1 MGFAV
6 CQPGRCKPARELPP
20 MIAVSE
26 GRSARLPG
34 WLKSSGAW
42 NIGALVVWIVIFLG
56 LAVRTLANPN
66 RATAFTVYRL
76 AGIHWL
82 NAQHLYGDWRGFVY
96 SPLAAV
102 FFTPFGLLPPGWG
115 NLCWTWLNAAIFLL
129 GVRALL
135 SSGIYPGIKPQYHGI
150 VYLLLVPLVLGNLDT
165 GQANPTVIGLVLLA
179 VAAVPAERW
188 SVAALC
194 VAAATYLKIYP
205 LAVGLILFLM
215 APRRLGWRLFLALVV
230 LGILPFLFQHW
241 SYVSQQYHEWI
252 STRST
257 DDRRLY
263 PIKDVP
269 LDLWFLLVRFGHL
282 PIPGFVY
289 SAFQMLSGG
298 AIALFC
304 LVGIWKAWPKERLL
318 AGILAL
324 VCIWMTLCGPATEFQ
339 TYVLLAP
346 AVVLTLI
353 DTLPSSQ
360 PLWLRTGLGVVY
372 LLMLLAVARTSFLPS
387 QKGLW
392 ILTIQPVAA
401 IVFLVCCLAW
411 CLRNSGWR
419 EQRGPVGIE

>member
-1 MGFAV
+1 
-6 CQPGRCKPARELPP
+6 

-26 GRSARLPG
+26 GRSAGLRG
-34 WLKSSGAW
+34 RLKSFGGW
-42 NIGALVVWIVIFLG
+42 NIGALAVWIIIFLG
-56 LAVRTLANPN
+56 LAIRTLTNPN

-76 AGIHWL
+76 AGVHWL

-102 FFTPFGLLPPGWG
+102 FFTPFGLLPAGWG

-135 SSGIYPGIKPQYHGI
+135 SSGIYPGIKPRYHGI

-179 VAAVPAERW
+179 VAAVPTERW
-188 SVAALC
+188 SVAAFC

-215 APRRLGWRLFLALVV
+215 APRRLGWRLLVALLVLA
-230 LGILPFLFQHW
+230 ILPFLFQHW

-252 STRST
+252 STRSA

-269 LDLWFLLVRFGHL
+269 LDLWFLLVRLGHL

-289 SAFQMLSGG
+289 SVFQILSGG

-304 LVGIWKAWPKERLL
+304 LVGVRKDWPKERLL

-324 VCIWMTLCGPATEFQ
+324 VCIWMTLCGPSTELQ
-339 TYVLLAP
+339 TYILLAP

-353 DTLPSSQ
+353 DTSPSSR
-360 PLWLRTGLGVVY
+360 PLWLRGGLLVVC
-372 LLMLLAVARTSFLPS
+372 LLMVLAVARTSFLPS

-401 IVFLVCCLAW
+401 ILFLLCCLVLF
-411 CLRNSGWR
+411 LRGSLWGGEIGLSR
-419 EQRGPVGIE
+419 RH

>member
-1 MGFAV
+1 
-6 CQPGRCKPARELPP
+6 
-20 MIAVSE
+20 MIAASE
-26 GRSARLPG
+26 GRSAVLFGR
-34 WLKSSGAW
+34 LKSLGAW
-42 NIGALVVWIVIFLG
+42 NIGALAVWIIIFLA

-76 AGIHWL
+76 AGVHWL
-82 NAQHLYGDWRGFVY
+82 SAQHLYGDWRGFVY

-102 FFTPFGLLPPGWG
+102 FFTPFGLLAPGWG
-115 NLCWTWLNAAIFLL
+115 NLCWIWLNATVFLL

-135 SSGIYPGIKPQYHGI
+135 SSGIYPGIKSRYHGI

-205 LAVGLILFLM
+205 LAVGLILFLT

-252 STRST
+252 STRSA

-282 PIPGFVY
+282 PIPGLAY

-304 LVGIWKAWPKERLL
+304 LVGVWKDWPKERLL
-318 AGILAL
+318 AGIVAL
-324 VCIWMTLCGPATEFQ
+324 VCIWMTLCGPATELQ
-339 TYVLLAP
+339 TYILLAP
-346 AVVLTLI
+346 AVVLTLV
-353 DTLPSSQ
+353 DALPSPR
-360 PLWLRTGLGVVY
+360 PLWLRTGLVVVCV
-372 LLMLLAVARTSFLPS
+372 LMVLAVARTSFLPS

-401 IVFLVCCLAW
+401 ILFLVCCLV
-411 CLRNSGWR
+411 LFLGGSGWKPQGGTR
-419 EQRGPVGIE
+419 

>member
-1 MGFAV
+1 
-6 CQPGRCKPARELPP
+6 

-34 WLKSSGAW
+34 RLKSLSAW
-42 NIGALVVWIVIFLG
+42 NIGALAVWIIIFLG

-135 SSGIYPGIKPQYHGI
+135 SGGIYPGIKPRYHGI

-188 SVAALC
+188 SLAALC

-252 STRST
+252 STRSA

-269 LDLWFLLVRFGHL
+269 LDLWFLLVRLGHL

-304 LVGIWKAWPKERLL
+304 LVGVWKAWPKERLL

-324 VCIWMTLCGPATEFQ
+324 LCIWMTLCGPATELQ

-346 AVVLTLI
+346 AIVLTVVNAVFG
-353 DTLPSSQ
+353 SQ
-360 PLWLRTGLGVVY
+360 PLWLRIGMLLVY
-372 LLMLLAVARTSFLPS
+372 LLMVLAVARTSFLPS

-401 IVFLVCCLAW
+401 ILFLVCCLGLF
-411 CLRNSGWR
+411 LRGSVWR
-419 EQRGPVGIE
+419 EENGLSRRDWNEGSQA

>member
-1 MGFAV
+1 
-6 CQPGRCKPARELPP
+6 
-20 MIAVSE
+20 MIAASE
-26 GRSARLPG
+26 GRSAGLQG
-34 WLKSSGAW
+34 WVKSLGGW
-42 NIGALVVWIVIFLG
+42 NIGALVVWIIIFLA
-56 LAVRTLANPN
+56 LAIRTLANPH

-82 NAQHLYGDWRGFVY
+82 GAQHLYGDWRGFVY

-102 FFTPFGLLPPGWG
+102 LFTPFGLLPPGWG

-129 GVRALL
+129 GVYALL
-135 SSGIYPGIKPQYHGI
+135 SSDIYPGIKPRYHGI

-179 VAAVPAERW
+179 VAAAPAHHQR
-188 SVAALC
+188 VAALC

-205 LAVGLILFLM
+205 LAVGLILLLM
-215 APRRLGWRLFLALVV
+215 APRRLGWRLLLALLV
-230 LGILPFLFQHW
+230 LGFLPFLFQHW

-252 STRST
+252 ATRSA

-263 PIKDVP
+263 PLKDVP

-289 SAFQMLSGG
+289 SAFQVLSGG

-304 LVGIWKAWPKERLL
+304 LVGVLRKWAKERLM
-318 AGILAL
+318 AGILAF
-324 VCIWMTLCGPATEFQ
+324 VSIWMTLCGPATELQ

-346 AVVLTLI
+346 AVVLMVV
-353 DTLPSSQ
+353 DAVSGSR
-360 PLWLRTGLGVVY
+360 PLWLRIGLLLVY
-372 LLMLLAVARTSFLPS
+372 LLMVLAVARTSFLPS

-401 IVFLVCCLAW
+401 VFFLVFCLG
-411 CLRNSGWR
+411 LFVGN
-419 EQRGPVGIE
+419 RGFVEKADYPIGIQ

>member
-1 MGFAV
+1 
-6 CQPGRCKPARELPP
+6 
-20 MIAVSE
+20 
-26 GRSARLPG
+26 
-34 WLKSSGAW
+34 
-42 NIGALVVWIVIFLG
+42 
-56 LAVRTLANPN
+56 
-66 RATAFTVYRL
+66 
-76 AGIHWL
+76 
-82 NAQHLYGDWRGFVY
+82 
-96 SPLAAV
+96 
-102 FFTPFGLLPPGWG
+102 
-115 NLCWTWLNAAIFLL
+115 LNAAIFLL

-135 SSGIYPGIKPQYHGI
+135 SSGIYPGIKSLYHGI
-150 VYLLLVPLVLGNLDT
+150 IYLLLVPLVLGNLDT

-188 SVAALC
+188 SVATLC

-215 APRRLGWRLFLALVV
+215 APRRFGWRLFLALVL

-269 LDLWFLLVRFGHL
+269 LDLWFLLVRLGHL

-304 LVGIWKAWPKERLL
+304 LVGVWKAWPKERLL

-324 VCIWMTLCGPATEFQ
+324 VCIWMTLCGPATELQ
-339 TYVLLAP
+339 TYILLAP

-353 DTLPSSQ
+353 DVLPSSR
-360 PLWLRTGLGVVY
+360 PLWLRTGLVVVC
-372 LLMLLAVARTSFLPS
+372 LLMVLAVARTSLLPS

-401 IVFLVCCLAW
+401 ILFLVCCLVLF
-411 CLRNSGWR
+411 LRNSGWKPQVNFR
-419 EQRGPVGIE
+419 

>member
-1 MGFAV
+1 
-6 CQPGRCKPARELPP
+6 
-20 MIAVSE
+20 MIAGSE
-26 GRSARLPG
+26 GRSAGLPG
-34 WLKSSGAW
+34 RLKSLGAW
-42 NIGALVVWIVIFLG
+42 NIGALAVWIIIFLG

-129 GVRALL
+129 GIRALL
-135 SSGIYPGIKPQYHGI
+135 SSGIYPGIRLQYHGI

-188 SVAALC
+188 GVAALC

-324 VCIWMTLCGPATEFQ
+324 VSIWMTLCGPATELQ
-339 TYVLLAP
+339 TYILLAP

-353 DTLPSSQ
+353 DALPSSR
-360 PLWLRTGLGVVY
+360 PLWLRTGLAVVC
-372 LLMLLAVARTSFLPS
+372 LLMVLAVARTSFLPS

-401 IVFLVCCLAW
+401 ILFLICCLVLF
-411 CLRNSGWR
+411 LRGSFWR
-419 EQRGPVGIE
+419 GENGSSRRD

>member
-1 MGFAV
+1 
-6 CQPGRCKPARELPP
+6 

-26 GRSARLPG
+26 SRSAGFPGRLKG
-34 WLKSSGAW
+34 LGAW
-42 NIGALVVWIVIFLG
+42 NIGALAVWIVIFLG
-56 LAVRTLANPN
+56 LAIRTLANPN

-82 NAQHLYGDWRGFVY
+82 NTQHLYGDWRGFVY

-102 FFTPFGLLPPGWG
+102 CFTPFGLLPPAWG
-115 NLCWTWLNAAIFLL
+115 NLCWTWLNAAIFLF
-129 GVRALL
+129 GVRALM
-135 SSGIYPGIKPQYHGI
+135 SSGIYPGIKPQCHGI

-188 SVAALC
+188 GVAALC

-205 LAVGLILFLM
+205 LAAGLILFLM
-215 APRRLGWRLFLALVV
+215 APRRLGWRLFVALIV
-230 LGILPFLFQHW
+230 LGFLPFLFQHW
-241 SYVSQQYHEWI
+241 PYVFQQYHEWI

-289 SAFQMLSGG
+289 SAFQVLSGG

-304 LVGIWKAWPKERLL
+304 LVGVWKAWPKERLL

-324 VCIWMTLCGPATEFQ
+324 VSIWMTLCGPATELQ
-339 TYVLLAP
+339 TYILLAP
-346 AVVLTLI
+346 AVVLTLV
-353 DTLPSSQ
+353 DALPSSR
-360 PLWLRTGLGVVY
+360 PLWLRTGLAVVC
-372 LLMLLAVARTSFLPS
+372 LLMVLAVARTSFLPS

-401 IVFLVCCLAW
+401 ILFLVCCLGLFLGNRD
-411 CLRNSGWR
+411 LRGQDGLSR
-419 EQRGPVGIE
+419 RD

>member
-1 MGFAV
+1 
-6 CQPGRCKPARELPP
+6 

-26 GRSARLPG
+26 DRSVGLPG
-34 WLKSSGAW
+34 RLKSLSAW
-42 NIGALVVWIVIFLG
+42 NIGALAVWIIIFLG
-56 LAVRTLANPN
+56 LAVRPLANPN
-66 RATAFTVYRL
+66 RATALTVYRL
-76 AGIHWL
+76 AGINWL
-82 NAQHLYGDWRGFVY
+82 GAQHLYGDWRGFVY

-102 FFTPFGLLPPGWG
+102 FFAPFGLLPPGWG

-129 GVRALL
+129 GVRSLL
-135 SSGIYPGIKPQYHGI
+135 SSGIYPGIKPRYHGI

-205 LAVGLILFLM
+205 LAVGLILFLT
-215 APRRLGWRLFLALVV
+215 APRRLGWRLVLALLL
-230 LGILPFLFQHW
+230 LGFLPFLFQHW

-252 STRST
+252 ATRSA

-263 PIKDVP
+263 PLKDVP
-269 LDLWFLLVRFGHL
+269 LDLWFLLVRLGHL
-282 PIPGFVY
+282 PIPGSVY

-304 LVGIWKAWPKERLL
+304 LPGVWRNWPKERLM

-324 VCIWMTLCGPATEFQ
+324 LCIWMTLCGPATELQ

-346 AVVLTLI
+346 AIVLTVVNAVFG
-353 DTLPSSQ
+353 SQ
-360 PLWLRTGLGVVY
+360 PLWLRIGMLLVY
-372 LLMLLAVARTSFLPS
+372 LL
-387 QKGLW
+387 
-392 ILTIQPVAA
+392 
-401 IVFLVCCLAW
+401 IV
-411 CLRNSGWR
+411 
-419 EQRGPVGIE
+419 

>member
-1 MGFAV
+1 
-6 CQPGRCKPARELPP
+6 

-26 GRSARLPG
+26 GRSAGLRG
-34 WLKSSGAW
+34 RLKSLGAW
-42 NIGALVVWIVIFLG
+42 NIGALAVWIIILLG

-102 FFTPFGLLPPGWG
+102 FFTPFGLLLPGWG
-115 NLCWTWLNAAIFLL
+115 NLCWTWFSAAIFLL

-135 SSGIYPGIKPQYHGI
+135 SSGIYPGVKPQYLGI

-165 GQANPTVIGLVLLA
+165 GQANPTVIGLMLLA

-188 SVAALC
+188 GVAALC

-215 APRRLGWRLFLALVV
+215 APRRLGWRLLLALVV

-252 STRST
+252 STRSA

-269 LDLWFLLVRFGHL
+269 LDLWFLLVRLGHL

-289 SAFQMLSGG
+289 SAFQILSGG

-304 LVGIWKAWPKERLL
+304 LVGVWKDWPKERLL

-324 VCIWMTLCGPATEFQ
+324 VCIWTTLCGPATELQ

-346 AVVLTLI
+346 AVVLTLL
-353 DTLPSSQ
+353 DALPSSR
-360 PLWLRTGLGVVY
+360 PLWLRAGLLVVY
-372 LLMLLAVARTSFLPS
+372 LLMVLAVARTSFLPS

-401 IVFLVCCLAW
+401 ILFLICCLVLFLQGSLW
-411 CLRNSGWR
+411 CGENGLSRR
-419 EQRGPVGIE
+419 D

>member
-1 MGFAV
+1 
-6 CQPGRCKPARELPP
+6 

-26 GRSARLPG
+26 GRSAGPPER
-34 WLKSSGAW
+34 LKSLGGW
-42 NIGALVVWIVIFLG
+42 NIGAWAVWIIIFLG

-76 AGIHWL
+76 AGTHWL

-102 FFTPFGLLPPGWG
+102 FFAPFGLLPPGWG

-135 SSGIYPGIKPQYHGI
+135 SNGIYPGIKPQYHGV

-188 SVAALC
+188 SVVALC

-205 LAVGLILFLM
+205 LAVGLIFFLM
-215 APRRLGWRLFLALVV
+215 APRRLGWRLLVALLVLAV
-230 LGILPFLFQHW
+230 LPFLFQHW

-252 STRST
+252 STRSA

-269 LDLWFLLVRFGHL
+269 LDLWFLLVRLGHL

-289 SAFQMLSGG
+289 GAFQILSGG

-304 LVGIWKAWPKERLL
+304 LVGVWKTWPNERLL

-324 VCIWMTLCGPATEFQ
+324 VCIWMTLCGPATELQ
-339 TYVLLAP
+339 TYILLAP

-353 DTLPSSQ
+353 DALPSSR
-360 PLWLRTGLGVVY
+360 PLWLRTGLVVVC
-372 LLMLLAVARTSFLPS
+372 LLMVLAVARTSFLPS

-401 IVFLVCCLAW
+401 ILFLVCCLV
-411 CLRNSGWR
+411 LFLGNSGWKPQANIR
-419 EQRGPVGIE
+419 

>member
-1 MGFAV
+1 
-6 CQPGRCKPARELPP
+6 

-26 GRSARLPG
+26 DRSVGLPG
-34 WLKSSGAW
+34 RLKSLGAW
-42 NIGALVVWIVIFLG
+42 NIGALAVWIIIFLG

-82 NAQHLYGDWRGFVY
+82 HAQHLYGDWRGFVY

-102 FFTPFGLLPPGWG
+102 FFTPFGLLPAGWG

-188 SVAALC
+188 GVAALC

-205 LAVGLILFLM
+205 LAVGLILMLM

-252 STRST
+252 TTRST
-257 DDRRLY
+257 DDRLLY

-289 SAFQMLSGG
+289 SAFQLLSGG
-298 AIALFC
+298 TIALFC
-304 LVGIWKAWPKERLL
+304 LVGVWKDWPKERLL

-324 VCIWMTLCGPATEFQ
+324 VCIWMTLCGPATELQ
-339 TYVLLAP
+339 TYILLAP
-346 AVVLTLI
+346 VVVLTLI
-353 DTLPSSQ
+353 DALPSSR
-360 PLWLRTGLGVVY
+360 PLWLRTGLAVVC
-372 LLMLLAVARTSFLPS
+372 LLMVLAVARTNFLPS

-401 IVFLVCCLAW
+401 ILFLVCCLVLF
-411 CLRNSGWR
+411 LRGSLWHGR
-419 EQRGPVGIE
+419 KDRPGGLTEGSQA

>member
-1 MGFAV
+1 
-6 CQPGRCKPARELPP
+6 
-20 MIAVSE
+20 MIAALE
-26 GRSARLPG
+26 GRSAGLPVR
-34 WLKSSGAW
+34 LKSLGGW
-42 NIGALVVWIVIFLG
+42 NIGALAVWSIIFLG
-56 LAVRTLANPN
+56 LAMRTLANPN

-115 NLCWTWLNAAIFLL
+115 NLCWTWLNAAIFLF

-135 SSGIYPGIKPQYHGI
+135 SSGIYPGIKPRYHGV
-150 VYLLLVPLVLGNLDT
+150 VYLLLAPLVLGNLDT
-165 GQANPTVIGLVLLA
+165 GQANPTAIGMVLLA

-194 VAAATYLKIYP
+194 VTAATYLKIYP
-205 LAVGLILFLM
+205 LAVGLILLLM
-215 APRRLGWRLFLALVV
+215 APRRLGWQLLLALVV

-241 SYVSQQYHEWI
+241 SYVSQQYHEWM
-252 STRST
+252 STRSA
-257 DDRRLY
+257 DDRRVY

-269 LDLWFLLVRFGHL
+269 LDLWFLLVRLGHL

-289 SAFQMLSGG
+289 SAFQVLSGG

-304 LVGIWKAWPKERLL
+304 LIGVWKDWPKERLL

-324 VCIWMTLCGPATEFQ
+324 VCIWMTLCGPATELQ
-339 TYVLLAP
+339 TYILLAP

-353 DTLPSSQ
+353 DTLPSSR
-360 PLWLRTGLGVVY
+360 PLWLRIGLLVVC
-372 LLMLLAVARTSFLPS
+372 LLMVLAVARTSFWPS
-387 QKGLW
+387 QKSLW

-401 IVFLVCCLAW
+401 ILFLVCCLGLF
-411 CLRNSGWR
+411 LRSSGWKP
-419 EQRGPVGIE
+419 RGNIR